1 MGKPLQ
7 YYVSQ
12 GKENPGKARARESLG
27 KPGEAWAN
35 LGKPGQAWASLGKPG
50 QACAGQGN
58 DK

>member
-35 LGKPGQAWASLGKPG
+35 LGKPGQAWASL
-50 QACAGQGN
+50 ASQGN